1 MLALDG
7 CYPIVHRSGIRQE
20 LTLIPMTIDPST
32 LPILLGI
39 AFILAAALYGSV
51 GHGGASAYLAV
62 MSLVGMVSADMK
74 PIALILNI
82 AVSAVAL
89 GNFVRV
95 GHFKAGLF
103 WPLAAASVPAA
114 FLGGW
119 LQSPEPVFKLI
130 LAAALVVGAW
140 RLLVAPTDSNKP
152 LRQAEWPAL
161 LGIGG
166 AIGFLSGLVGIGGGI
181 FLTPALMLFRW
192 APAKV
197 AAAISAAFIAS
208 NSCSGLSGFIL
219 KGGQIPAMAWVLL
232 PCVLV
237 GGWLGSHWGS
247 GPASVPA
254 LRCTLAAVL
263 IVAAAKFVII

>member
-1 MLALDG
+1 M
-7 CYPIVHRSGIRQE
+7 S
-20 LTLIPMTIDPST
+20 IDPSILT
-32 LPILLGI
+32 VLLGA
-39 AFILAAALYGSV
+39 AFIAAAALYASV

-62 MSLVGMVSADMK
+62 MGLAGMDPAEMK
-74 PIALILNI
+74 PIALVLNI

-89 GNFVRV
+89 GNFLRA

-140 RLLVAPTDSNKP
+140 RLLVAPADSEKP
-152 LRQAEWPAL
+152 LRHAGWPAL
-161 LGIGG
+161 LGVGG

-181 FLTPALMLFRW
+181 FLTPMLVLFRW

-197 AAAISAAFIAS
+197 AAAISAAFIAA
-208 NSCSGLSGFIL
+208 NSSSGLSGFIF
-219 KGGQIPAMAWVLL
+219 KGGQIPAMAWSLL
-232 PCVLV
+232 PCVFV
-237 GGWLGSHWGS
+237 GGWLGSRWGS
-247 GPASVPA
+247 GRAPVPA
-254 LRCTLAAVL
+254 LRRTLATVL
-263 IVAAAKFVII
+263 VVAAAKFVII

>member
-1 MLALDG
+1 ML
-7 CYPIVHRSGIRQE
+7 
-20 LTLIPMTIDPST
+20 IDPAILT
-32 LPILLGI
+32 VLLGA
-39 AFILAAALYGSV
+39 AFVAASALYASV

-62 MSLVGMVSADMK
+62 MGLAGMAPAEMK
-74 PIALILNI
+74 PIALVLNI

-89 GNFVRV
+89 GNFLRA
-95 GHFKAGLF
+95 GHFKARLF

-130 LAAALVVGAW
+130 LAAALVIGAW
-140 RLLVAPTDSNKP
+140 RLLVAPADSGKP
-152 LRQAEWPAL
+152 LRHAGWPAL

-181 FLTPALMLFRW
+181 FLTPVLVLFRW

-197 AAAISAAFIAS
+197 AAAISAAFIAA
-208 NSCSGLSGFIL
+208 NSCSGLSGFML
-219 KGGQIPAMAWVLL
+219 KGGQIPAMAWSLL

-247 GPASVPA
+247 GRAPVPA

-263 IVAAAKFVII
+263 MVAAAKFVII

>member
-1 MLALDG
+1 M
-7 CYPIVHRSGIRQE
+7 PV
-20 LTLIPMTIDPST
+20 DPAI
-32 LPILLGI
+32 LPVLLGA
-39 AFILAAALYGSV
+39 AFIVAAALYASV

-62 MSLVGMVSADMK
+62 MGLAGMAPAEMK
-74 PIALILNI
+74 PIALFLNI

-89 GNFVRV
+89 GNFVRA
-95 GHFKAGLF
+95 GHFKAKLF

-140 RLLVAPTDSNKP
+140 RLLSAPPESGKP
-152 LRQAEWPAL
+152 VCLAGWPAL
-161 LGIGG
+161 FGIGG
-166 AIGFLSGLVGIGGGI
+166 GIGFLSGLVGIGGGI
-181 FLTPALMLFRW
+181 FLTPVLVIFRW

-197 AAAISAAFIAS
+197 AAAISAAFIAA

-219 KGGQIPAMAWVLL
+219 KGGQIPTMAWGLL

-237 GGWLGSHWGS
+237 GGWLGSRWGS
-247 GPASVPA
+247 GRAAVPA
-254 LRCTLAAVL
+254 LRRTLAAVL
-263 IVAAAKFVII
+263 FVAAAKFVII

>member
-1 MLALDG
+1 MGLASMA
-7 CYPIVHRSGIRQE
+7 PAE
-20 LTLIPMTIDPST
+20 
-32 LPILLGI
+32 
-39 AFILAAALYGSV
+39 
-51 GHGGASAYLAV
+51 
-62 MSLVGMVSADMK
+62 MK
-74 PIALILNI
+74 PIALVLNI

-89 GNFVRV
+89 GNFVRA

-140 RLLVAPTDSNKP
+140 RLLVAPADSGKT
-152 LRQAEWPAL
+152 LRHAGWPAL
-161 LGIGG
+161 LGVGG
-166 AIGFLSGLVGIGGGI
+166 AIGFLSGVVGIGGGI
-181 FLTPALMLFRW
+181 FLTPMLVLFRW

-197 AAAISAAFIAS
+197 AASISAAFIAA
-208 NSCSGLSGFIL
+208 NSCSGLSGFML

-237 GGWLGSHWGS
+237 GGWFGSHWGS
-247 GPASVPA
+247 GLAPVPV
-254 LRCTLAAVL
+254 LRRTLAAVL
-263 IVAAAKFVII
+263 IVAAAKFTVA